1 MKFKKVG
8 RILGLVVIS
17 LAVLG
22 VYLAASYVLGGEY
35 LVRIKG
41 SDTPAFID
49 RVMQREQNFPKY
61 TFWNYKEGAGVGLND
76 VYPPL
81 TQTVIVVLSRVS
93 DIGIVSWVKI
103 LGFLSIP
110 LFAWGIYLFV
120 LIRLRVWVVGF
131 LGGFFYI
138 LSPIAYTWLY
148 GWGFFAESV
157 AMVWFPLFMLVID
170 GWLKQ
175 RLEGKKGFKE
185 RIYFGLAGLILALTL
200 LSHPM
205 VFLGS
210 VMFMGVYG
218 VGLGLWSKKKRK
230 ERLKKVIGGVA
241 MLFGVAIWLAAF
253 WLVPYQ
259 AYNKIAGQGRP
270 PGGRRI
276 EGIYYNDVDWKQ
288 VLSFIP
294 QEVMDSDTARHR
306 NFSFPWA
313 LAWLLPAGMV
323 MAVVL
328 KRKRLVIAFGAAVL
342 MLSLGLS
349 TEIAWFFARLPILR
363 YFDNWRTL
371 VYPCRVLIPVMAAWG
386 IYGVVYLIVFP
397 FKFIK
402 KRWWLRGIRALI
414 VTGIVLVIAGG
425 WLWYWRHQPGE
436 AEDRINYAREMSDC
450 NVWRTYNPAYCKKGP
465 VGIVTQLQNWEE
477 WRNPLSKVRE
487 ERVMGLEMER
497 FLREIPGGDF
507 WRMHVTRRGGW
518 ARMASPFL
526 SKNTVIHSYDN
537 YSVLMTSLYAV
548 QDVNL
553 YSPDDDTYADNRA
566 TPEIANW
573 FGMKYLLLHRE
584 KEQADELKKVGFREV
599 GEGIGELAL
608 LALEGGEPI
617 VAIDSRPRILVID
630 RADPDLRIYDL
641 VFRKALFNMVD
652 YDRAMLIHGKEY
664 MTDYT
669 LEELKQFEMV
679 WLYGYEY
686 KGKKEE
692 EKEEDRQKAWGLLDE
707 YVKDGGR
714 LFIDTGWQFTAADW
728 QADKTAEFFPTTD
741 LSWNELGKVREYRLK
756 GDLIEIEGVETE
768 RFRPLI
774 WEERDWG
781 VSTGEGLRDWARP
794 ILLAKGRPLIAGGD
808 YGKGRVVWSGMN
820 ILNHIDGYDW
830 DNEEVK
836 LMKRVV
842 EWLLKGEERDKLEFD
857 KDYLAER
864 VNPDRVEFEFK
875 KGVGEGYGVYFKEAW
890 HPYWRAKLV
899 SGNKEV
905 KLEIYKAG
913 ADFKYVF
920 LPEVKVGDKL
930 VLYVKLPWWYKSL
943 RLVSAI
949 GLVGLLVYMFKP
961 EWLPKSWLKKSWRGW
976 KNRLR
981 KVWEDEEE

>member
-1 MKFKKVG
+1 MKFKRAA
-8 RILGLVVIS
+8 RILGLVVVS

-22 VYLAASYVLGGEY
+22 AYLAASYVLGGEY
-35 LVRIKG
+35 LVRIQG
-41 SDTPAFID
+41 SDTPAFIN
-49 RVMQREQNFPKY
+49 RVMQIERNFPKY

-81 TQTVIVVLSRVS
+81 IQTVIILLSRVS
-93 DIGIVSWVKI
+93 DLGIISWVKI

-120 LIRLRVWVVGF
+120 LIRLKVWVVGF
-131 LGGFFYI
+131 LAGFFYI
-138 LSPIAYTWLY
+138 LSPIAYVWLY

-157 AMVWFPLFMLVID
+157 AMVWFPFFMLVID
-170 GWLKQ
+170 FWLEQ
-175 RLEGKKGFKE
+175 RLKKEKNSKE
-185 RIYFGLAGLILALTL
+185 RIYFGLAVLILALIS

-218 VGLGLWSKKKRK
+218 VGLGLWSKKGRK

-259 AYNKIAGQGRP
+259 VYNKIASQGRP
-270 PGGRRI
+270 PGGRTI
-276 EGIYYNDVDWKQ
+276 EGVYYNDIDWKQ

-294 QEVMDSDTARHR
+294 QEVMDSDTWRHR

-313 LAWLLPAGMV
+313 LAWLLPVGAV

-328 KRKRLVIAFGAAVL
+328 KRKRLAIGFGVAVL

-349 TEIAWFFARLPILR
+349 TEVMWFFTRLPILR

-371 VYPCRVLIPVMAAWG
+371 VYPGRVLIPVVAAWG
-386 IYGVVYLIVFP
+386 IYGVVYGVIFP

-402 KRWWLRGIRALI
+402 KRWWLRGIRALV
-414 VTGIVLVIAGG
+414 VTGVVLVVAGG

-450 NVWRTYNPAYCKKGP
+450 NVWRTYNPGFCKKGP
-465 VGIVTQLQNWEE
+465 VGIVTQLQDREKWLE
-477 WRNPLSKVRE
+477 PLSKIKE
-487 ERVMGLEMER
+487 ENVTAPETER
-497 FLREIPGGDF
+497 FLGEIPGGDF
-507 WRMHVTRRGGW
+507 WRMHVTGRGGW

-526 SKNTVIHSYDN
+526 TKNTIMHSYDN
-537 YSVLMTSLYAV
+537 YSILMTSLYAV
-548 QDVNL
+548 QDGNL
-553 YSPDDDTYADNRA
+553 GFSDDLTYADRRI

-573 FGMKYLLLHRE
+573 FGIKYLLLSKD
-584 KEQADELKKVGFREV
+584 KEPIDEFKEVGFREE
-599 GEGIGELAL
+599 GKGIGGLVL
-608 LALEGGEPI
+608 LALEGVEPI
-617 VAIDSRPRILVID
+617 VSINSRPRILVID
-630 RADPDLRIYDL
+630 RDDPDLRIYDL

-664 MTDYT
+664 ISDYT

-686 KGKKEE
+686 KDKGEE
-692 EKEEDRQKAWGLLDE
+692 EKEEKDRQKAWGLLDE
-707 YVKDGGR
+707 YVKGGGR

-728 QADKTAEFFPTTD
+728 EVDETAEFFPTTD
-741 LSWNELGKVREYRLK
+741 LSWNELGKAKEYELR
-756 GDLIEIEGVETE
+756 GDLIETEGIETE

-781 VSTGEGLRDWARP
+781 VSTGERLRDWARP
-794 ILLAKGRPLIAGGD
+794 ILSAKGKPLIAGGE
-808 YGKGRVVWSGMN
+808 YGEGRVIWSGMN

-842 EWLLKGEERDKLEFD
+842 EWLLVGYGRDKLVWEQ
-857 KDYLAER
+857 DYTGER
-864 VNPDRVEFEFK
+864 INPDRVEFVINRYIPEL
-875 KGVGEGYGVYFKEAW
+875 YGLYFKEAF
-890 HPYWRAKLV
+890 HPYWQAVVKPKEGKQEKL
-899 SGNKEV
+899 K
-905 KLEIYKAG
+905 IYKAG
-913 ADFKYVF
+913 PDFKYMF
-920 LPEVKVGDKL
+920 LPEMKVGDKL
-930 VLYVKLPWWYKSL
+930 VLEIKLPWWYKSL

-949 GLVGLLVYMFKP
+949 GLVWLLIYVFKP
-961 EWLPKSWLKKSWRGW
+961 KWLAFSWPKKWRFGGLKKW
-976 KNRLR
+976 
-981 KVWEDEEE
+981 WEDEEE